1 MNTTIWITPRGEV
14 VNCPP
19 NEHYAY
25 MASQYEREFG
35 RKPINEASIHD
46 DPYTA
51 GWVHIQN
58 YHGSF
63 NVRGNPQAIKNKG
76 GSIRNMI
83 FDRLM
88 ENREFVVNIEYN
100 NKAMI
105 NQFGESYSYNMPDQ
119 FEDLRRIL

>member
-1 MNTTIWITPRGEV
+1 MNTTIWIDPRGQV

-19 NEHYAY
+19 NQHYAY
-25 MASQYEREFG
+25 MTQQYEREFG
-35 RKPINEASIHD
+35 RKPVNEAAVHD

-58 YHGSF
+58 HFNVF
-63 NVRGNPQAIKNKG
+63 NVRGNPQAIQSKG
-76 GSIRNMI
+76 GIIRNMI

-88 ENREFVVNIEYN
+88 ENRSFIVNVEYN

-105 NQFGESYSYNMPDQ
+105 NQFGTSYSFSMPDQ
-119 FEDLRRIL
+119 FDELRRIL

>member
-1 MNTTIWITPRGEV
+1 MNTTIWITPQGQV

-25 MASQYEREFG
+25 MAQRYEREFG
-35 RKPINEASIHD
+35 HKPINESAIHD
-46 DPYTA
+46 DPYHA

-58 YHGSF
+58 YHNAF
-63 NVRGNPQAIKNKG
+63 NVRGNPQAIRNRG
-76 GSIRNMI
+76 GQLRNMI

-88 ENREFVVNIEYN
+88 EDRNFVVNIEYN

-105 NQFGESYSYNMPDQ
+105 NQFGESYRFSMPDQ